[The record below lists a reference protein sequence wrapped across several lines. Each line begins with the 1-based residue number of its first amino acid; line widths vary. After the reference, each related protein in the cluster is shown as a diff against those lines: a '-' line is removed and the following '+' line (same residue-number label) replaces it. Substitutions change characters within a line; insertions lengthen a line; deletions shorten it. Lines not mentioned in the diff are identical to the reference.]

1 MRVSDI
7 LRAKGSDV
15 ATIAP
20 DATLGDA
27 AQLLDRLGIGA
38 LVVAA
43 DGRHPDG
50 IISERD
56 VVRRLA
62 GATDAAE
69 VLAAPVAE
77 AMASD
82 LVTCG
87 PGDSCDALAQ
97 TMTDRRHRH
106 LPVLD
111 RGELVGIVSIGDIVK
126 ARLGELEEERRALHD
141 YISTGR

>member
-1 MRVSDI
+1 MRVTDI
-7 LRAKGSDV
+7 LRAKGSTV

-20 DATLGDA
+20 DATLGEA
-27 AQLLDRLGIGA
+27 ADLLHRLGIGA

-56 VVRRLA
+56 VVRCLA
-62 GATDAAE
+62 EATDAAD
-69 VLAAPVAE
+69 VLARPVAD
-77 AMASD
+77 AMAAD
-82 LVTCG
+82 LVTCA
-87 PGDSCDALAQ
+87 PGDSCDALAR

-106 LPVLD
+106 LPVIEQD
-111 RGELVGIVSIGDIVK
+111 ELVGIVSIGDIVK